1 MERRVKGT
9 KWSFALRLL
18 PDPIARIKGSAGR
31 KFAPHLSQDAHTVA
45 RPELIIEGMI
55 KSDPVSGAAGRGI
68 IGIAI
73 LVRSITG
80 LIAGSSISSS
90 PRPFPQK
97 GLKSSKPSIREDCVT
112 YCMGVVLLNNEADS
126 KAAMF
131 HGTSAP
137 FNIKH

>member
-1 MERRVKGT
+1 L
-9 KWSFALRLL
+9 LRLQ
-18 PDPIARIKGSAGR
+18 PDAIGQMEGSAGR
-31 KFAPHLSQDAHTVA
+31 KLALNLFKNAHTVV

-55 KSDPVSGAAGRGI
+55 KLGPGSGAAGRGI
-68 IGIAI
+68 IRITI
-73 LVRSITG
+73 LVKSIIG
-80 LIAGSSISSS
+80 LIAKSSLPSLQ
-90 PRPFPQK
+90 RPFLRK

-112 YCMGVVLLNNEADS
+112 YSTGVVLLTSEGGS